1 MKKIICRE
9 FKRYLFLEGVSKM
22 FLGMLVAFL
31 GNCGYQVHKGHR
43 QSREVQRKIA
53 EQKAKGIGGMCLVDK
68 DGKIKRIY
76 G

>member
-1 MKKIICRE
+1 
-9 FKRYLFLEGVSKM
+9 M
-22 FLGMLVAFL
+22 FLLSLLMFSGCCA
-31 GNCGYQVHKGHR
+31 GQVHKEHR

-53 EQKAKGIGGMCLVDK
+53 EQKAKGIGGMCVVDK